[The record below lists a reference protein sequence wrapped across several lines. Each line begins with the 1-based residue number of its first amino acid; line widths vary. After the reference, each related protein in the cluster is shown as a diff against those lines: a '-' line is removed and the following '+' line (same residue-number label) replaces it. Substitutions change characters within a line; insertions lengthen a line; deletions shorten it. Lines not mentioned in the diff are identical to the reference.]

1 MRPRGGVAVPQGP
14 ADHSVCELAVARE
27 RPASGPGTPVPAA
40 GGPEGRESSSLLRNR
55 RYLIYNAEH
64 AFSSFGYSL
73 YTITI
78 PAFSYVF
85 SGSILFTGLT
95 LFVEYG
101 IYALTFL
108 AGPVADRVVDKR
120 RVLTTS
126 EAAVGVLALVLGV
139 LIESGDVTELSFLA
153 LVGAIA
159 VAWDFA
165 WTADWTVLPLIVGEE
180 ELPRARG
187 YASAVSSGH
196 TVAGLSV
203 GGALFVFL
211 GAYSSIVLYSGC
223 MLVGAF
229 LLVFLPA
236 MVPREGR
243 VHSEG
248 LLAGWRYVFS
258 MKSLLYLSLAIG
270 VFAFFTQVPVLG
282 ITRVFAQTSTLWYS
296 VMFTLYNVGS
306 TVSGALFGRFYPRRR
321 LGLALTLTFVASGA
335 LLAPSVLEAGS
346 LAVDAAL
353 WFGLGVVFNAWVT
366 LYGVYLQA
374 TTAKE
379 MLGRTASNLYTFRG
393 VTSAVGTVSL
403 PYLIQASGIVNTA
416 VVSGGCL
423 ILVALAIYAG
433 LPKMRAMG
441 LGERKPPTRPSPG
454 DDDGGPAKPREGP

>member
-1 MRPRGGVAVPQGP
+1 MAAKTSGSRG
-14 ADHSVCELAVARE
+14 
-27 RPASGPGTPVPAA
+27 
-40 GGPEGRESSSLLRNR
+40 LLRNR
-55 RYLIYNAEH
+55 RYLVYNAGH

-78 PAFSYVF
+78 PAFSFVF

-108 AGPVADRVVDKR
+108 TGPIVDRVVDKR

-126 EAAVGVLALVLGV
+126 EAAVGILALVLGA
-139 LIESGDVTELSFLA
+139 LIESGAATELSFLA
-153 LVGAIA
+153 LVGAMA

-165 WTADWTVLPLIVGEE
+165 WTADWTVLPVIVSEE

-187 YASAVSSGH
+187 YSGAVSGGH

-203 GGALFVFL
+203 GGALFLFL
-211 GAYSSIVLYSGC
+211 GAYSSIVLYSVC
-223 MLVGAF
+223 MLAGAV
-229 LLVFLPA
+229 LLLFLPA

-258 MKSLLYLSLAIG
+258 MKSLLYLSLAVG
-270 VFAFFTQVPVLG
+270 VVAFFTQLPTLG
-282 ITRVFAQTSTLWYS
+282 ITKIFAQSSKLWYG
-296 VMFTLYNVGS
+296 VMFTLFNVGS
-306 TVSGALFGRFYPRRR
+306 TFSGAFIGRFYPRRR
-321 LGLALTLTFVASGA
+321 LGLALILTFALSGA
-335 LLAPSVLEAGS
+335 LLVPSVAEAGVPA
-346 LAVDAAL
+346 LDAAL
-353 WFGLGVVFNAWVT
+353 WFGLGVVDNAWVT

-393 VTSAVGTVSL
+393 ITSAIGTISL
-403 PYLIQASGIVNTA
+403 PFLIQASGVVAAAVLSGALLVLAA
-416 VVSGGCL
+416 VV
-423 ILVALAIYAG
+423 IYAA
-433 LPKMRAMG
+433 LPQLRALG
-441 LGERKPPTRPSPG
+441 LGEKAIGATVQEQG
-454 DDDGGPAKPREGP
+454 

>member
-1 MRPRGGVAVPQGP
+1 M
-14 ADHSVCELAVARE
+14 VAR
-27 RPASGPGTPVPAA
+27 ASGDRG
-40 GGPEGRESSSLLRNR
+40 LLHNR

-108 AGPVADRVVDKR
+108 AGPIVDRVIDKR
-120 RVLTTS
+120 RVMITS
-126 EAAVGVLALVLGV
+126 EATVGVLALALGL
-139 LIESGDVTELSFLA
+139 LIELGDVTDLTFLA
-153 LVGAIA
+153 FVGGIA
-159 VAWDFA
+159 VAWDVA
-165 WTADWTVLPLIVGEE
+165 WTADWTVLPLIVSDE

-203 GGALFVFL
+203 GGILFLLL
-211 GAYSSIVLYSGC
+211 GAYSSIVLYSAC
-223 MLVGAF
+223 MLVAAF
-229 LLVFLPA
+229 LLFYLPVT
-236 MVPREGR
+236 VPREGR
-243 VHSEG
+243 AHSEG
-248 LLAGWRYVFS
+248 LLAGWKYVFS
-258 MKSLLYLSLAIG
+258 KKSLLYLSFAVG
-270 VFAFFTQVPVLG
+270 AFAFFTQIPTLG
-282 ITRVFAQTSTLWYS
+282 ITRIFAQSSTLWYG

-306 TVSGALFGRFYPRRR
+306 TVSGAVFGRFYPRRR
-321 LGLALTLTFVASGA
+321 LGHALVMTFALSGA
-335 LLAPSVLEAGS
+335 LLIPSVLEADA

-393 VTSAVGTVSL
+393 ITSAVGAISL
-403 PYLIQASGIVNTA
+403 PFLIQASGIIGTSVL
-416 VVSGGCL
+416 SGLFMGL
-423 ILVALAIYAG
+423 MALVIYAS
-433 LPKMRAMG
+433 LPAMKVG
-441 LGERKPPTRPSPG
+441 LGET
-454 DDDGGPAKPREGP
+454 AE

>member
-1 MRPRGGVAVPQGP
+1 MVKVTRTGIPQGG
-14 ADHSVCELAVARE
+14 SET
-27 RPASGPGTPVPAA
+27 GPVKGDD
-40 GGPEGRESSSLLRNR
+40 GPSRSPSLLRNR
-55 RYLIYNAEH
+55 RYMVYNAEH

-120 RVLTTS
+120 RVLITS
-126 EAAVGVLALVLGV
+126 EAAVGVLALALGL
-139 LIESGDVTELSFLA
+139 LIESGDVNDLSFLA
-153 LVGAIA
+153 FVAGIA

-165 WTADWTVLPLIVGEE
+165 GTADWTVLPLIVSDE

-203 GGALFVFL
+203 GGALFLFL

-223 MLVGAF
+223 MLMGAS
-229 LLVFLPA
+229 LLFFLPA
-236 MVPREGR
+236 AVPKEGR

-248 LLAGWRYVFS
+248 LLAGWRNVFER
-258 MKSLLYLSLAIG
+258 KSLLYLSLVVGAFAIY
-270 VFAFFTQVPVLG
+270 TQIPTLG
-282 ITRVFAQTSTLWYS
+282 ITKVFAQSSTLWYS
-296 VMFTLYNVGS
+296 VMFTLYSVGS
-306 TVSGALFGRFYPRRR
+306 TVSGVVFGRFYPRQR
-321 LGLALTLTFVASGA
+321 LGHALVLTFALSGA
-335 LLAPSVLEAGS
+335 LLIPSVVETGS
-346 LAVDAAL
+346 LALDAAL
-353 WFGLGVVFNAWVT
+353 WFGLGVAFNAWIT

-379 MLGRTASNLYTFRG
+379 MLARTASNLYTFRG
-393 VTSAVGTVSL
+393 ITSAVGTISL
-403 PYLIQASGIVNTA
+403 PFLIQASGVVGTA
-416 VVSGGCL
+416 TLSGIFLVLMALLVYVSVPQ
-423 ILVALAIYAG
+423 I
-433 LPKMRAMG
+433 RAMR
-441 LGERKPPTRPSPG
+441 LGEKAIS
-454 DDDGGPAKPREGP
+454 